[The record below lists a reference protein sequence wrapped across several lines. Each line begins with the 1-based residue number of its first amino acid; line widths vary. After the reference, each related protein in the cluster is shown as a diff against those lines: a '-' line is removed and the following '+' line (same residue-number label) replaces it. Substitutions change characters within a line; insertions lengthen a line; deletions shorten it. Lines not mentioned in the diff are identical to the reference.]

1 MSLTVDFPLCV
12 LLMDGYKL
20 LLCIADKTPLVVEGK
35 SDLPQAK
42 HH

>member
-1 MSLTVDFPLCV
+1 
-12 LLMDGYKL
+12 MDGYQL
-20 LLCIADKTPLVVEGK
+20 DLCIADETPLVVEGK